1 MASTQQDPS
10 GNYHVCFRFR
20 DRRFKRSLKTNLK
33 RKAEAA
39 ASRVEENLRLVDEG
53 RIEVPDGVDIPVFL
67 LSDGKLAEKPRVS
80 KTITA
85 GSLFAQYTES
95 IPEDSLESTSLAT
108 MKIHMKHITRILGD
122 SLTLRALN
130 KTHLQQYVTQRSRE
144 PGRQGNISAAT
155 IRKEVA
161 TFGSLWSWAKSD
173 GFVESE
179 FPRKGLMF
187 PKTTERPAFQTWEQI
202 TRQIRNN
209 DLAKAEAA
217 TQWDCLYLNRDEV
230 KELLAF
236 VEQQSKHDSLH
247 PMCVLAAYTG
257 ARRSELCR
265 SLVSDIDFVG
275 STFTIHERKRS
286 RSHRTTRTVP
296 MCKAVVRAMKCWLA
310 EKPECRFLFP
320 EDHRALKLRKADKEK
335 SSLKPFEATNF
346 LRGVLFGSNWDP
358 VKGWHVFRHSF
369 ISNCASRGIDQR
381 FIDVWVGHQTEEQ
394 RRRYRH
400 LFPESQ
406 QQAIDLV
413 FQ

>member
-1 MASTQQDPS
+1 MASIQQDPS
-10 GNYHVCFRFR
+10 GNFHVCFRFR
-20 DRRFKRSLKTNLK
+20 DSRFKRSLKTNIK

-53 RIEVPDGVDIPVFL
+53 RIELPDGVDIPVFL
-67 LSDGKLAEKPRVS
+67 LSDGKLAEKPRVA
-80 KTITA
+80 KTITT
-85 GSLFAQYTES
+85 GSLFLQYTES

-108 MKIHMKHITRILGD
+108 MKIHIKHITRILGD

-155 IRKEVA
+155 IRKEIA
-161 TFGSLWSWAKSD
+161 TFGSLWGWARSE
-173 GFVESE
+173 GFVDSE

-187 PKTTERPAFQTWEQI
+187 PKATERPPFQTLEQI
-202 TRQIRNN
+202 ERQMRDNG
-209 DLAKAEAA
+209 LAPSRAA
-217 TQWDCLYLNRDEV
+217 LLWDCLYLSRDELTT
-230 KELLAF
+230 LLDF
-236 VEQQSKHDSLH
+236 VRQQSQHDCLY

-265 SLVSDIDFVG
+265 SLVSDIDLTA
-275 STFTIHERKRS
+275 SIFTIRERKRS

-296 MCKAVVRAMKCWLA
+296 MCKAVIRAIKRWLA

-320 EDHRALKLRKADKEK
+320 EDHRALKLRTADGEK
-335 SSLKPFEATNF
+335 GSLKPFEATNF
-346 LRGVLFGSNWDP
+346 LRGVLSGSDWDP

-381 FIDVWVGHQTEEQ
+381 FIDSWVGHQTDEQ